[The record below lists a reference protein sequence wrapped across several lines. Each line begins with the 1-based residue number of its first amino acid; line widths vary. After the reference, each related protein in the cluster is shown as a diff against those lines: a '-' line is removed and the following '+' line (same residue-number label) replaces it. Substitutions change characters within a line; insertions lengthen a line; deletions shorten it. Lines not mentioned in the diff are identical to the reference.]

1 MQVNFQEKTRRK
13 TEKKKTNQIMQV
25 AMKMIDPDSQ
35 SKAVLC
41 FTKAGATQF
50 QCSTAIRLNT

>member
-1 MQVNFQEKTRRK
+1 MQVNFKEKLK
-13 TEKKKTNQIMQV
+13 TKTNQIMQV
-25 AMKMIDPDSQ
+25 AMKMIDPGFQ

>member
-1 MQVNFQEKTRRK
+1 MQVNFQEKLKR
-13 TEKKKTNQIMQV
+13 KTNQIMQV
-25 AMKMIDPDSQ
+25 AMKMIDPGSQ

>member
-1 MQVNFQEKTRRK
+1 MQVNFQEKQE
-13 TEKKKTNQIMQV
+13 EKLKRTTNQIMQV
-25 AMKMIDPDSQ
+25 AMKMIDTDSPP
-35 SKAVLC
+35 KAVLC